1 METVWN
7 DTASPSF
14 PALEGDIK
22 TDVLIIGGG
31 MAGVLCALFLKRA
44 GVDCTLIES
53 DRIAAG
59 TTGRTTAKITVQH
72 GLFCHG
78 LLRRYGEEKAAQ
90 YLAANRAALEKWQQL
105 CAAVPCGYET
115 QDSYVYSLRGKER
128 LEEELRAM
136 ERLGFPGEY
145 VSRLALPFSTAG
157 AVKVSGQG
165 QFHPL
170 RFLAGV
176 VPGLRIYERTA
187 ARAFHGKTVFTGR
200 GKIRAEKIIVA
211 THFPILNKH
220 GAYFLKL
227 FQSRS
232 YVLAV
237 EGTEK
242 VGGMYVDEGE
252 KGLSFRDCEGKL
264 LIGGGSHRTGKQGG
278 GWPELKA
285 FVRTHYPDAAVTAQW
300 AAQDCMSLDGI
311 PYIGPYSPRTPG
323 LYVATGFNK
332 WGMTSSMAAAMILS
346 DLVRGKENPWAEV
359 FAPDRTVLH
368 RQLGVNAWESA
379 VHLLTP
385 TVPRCPHMGCAL
397 KWNPREHTW
406 DCPCHGSRFTEKGKL
421 LENPATGD
429 MKRLSKKLRLF

>member
-7 DTASPSF
+7 DRALPGF

-31 MAGVLCALFLKRA
+31 MTGVLCALLLKQA
-44 GVDCTLIES
+44 GVDCILIEG

-72 GLFCHG
+72 GLFCRK
-78 LLRRYGEEKAAQ
+78 LLRRYGEEKARA
-90 YLAANRAALEKWQQL
+90 YLDANCAALEKWQQL
-105 CAAVPCGYET
+105 CAAIPCDLET
-115 QDSYVYSLRGKER
+115 KDSYVYSLRGKEP
-128 LEEELRAM
+128 LEQELCAM
-136 ERLGFPGEY
+136 EKLGFPGEY
-145 VSRLALPFSTAG
+145 AAKLSLPFVTDG
-157 AVKVSGQG
+157 AVRVRGQG

-170 RFLAGV
+170 QFLAGV
-176 VPGLRIYERTA
+176 LPGLRIYEHTA
-187 ARAFHGKTVFTGR
+187 ARAFHGKKVFTGR
-200 GKIRAEKIIVA
+200 GSIQAENIIVA

-237 EGTEK
+237 GGAEK
-242 VGGMYVDEGE
+242 VDGMYVDEAE
-252 KGLSFRDCEGKL
+252 KGLSFRDSGGRL
-264 LIGGGSHRTGKQGG
+264 LIGGGDHRTGKQGG

-285 FVRTHYPDAAVTAQW
+285 FVRVHYPEAEVTAQW

-311 PYIGPYSPRTPG
+311 PYIGAYSPRTPG

-346 DLVRGKENPWAEV
+346 DQIQGRENPWAEV
-359 FAPDRTVLH
+359 FAPNRTMLH

-379 VHLLTP
+379 VNLLTP
-385 TVPRCPHMGCAL
+385 TAPRCPHMGCAL
-397 KWNPREHTW
+397 KWNPREHSW

-429 MKRLSKKLRLF
+429 MKRDLPK